1 MKARIIMSII
11 VTIIFACATA
21 VAVENQG
28 AKDIT
33 LDGGKKGNVNFPHHL
48 HQNAIGSCNACHD
61 LFPKTAGTI
70 KDFKEQ
76 GKLKKMQVMNKICIE
91 CHKLKEK
98 AGEKAGPT
106 KCAQCHVK

>member
-11 VTIIFACATA
+11 AIVIFTCATA

-48 HQNAIGSCNACHD
+48 HQNAIGDCKACHD

-106 KCAQCHVK
+106 KCSQCHVK